1 MYTVIQ
7 FIIYNILLLNCSNS
21 KTRPVRRAGIIEN
34 VGEVAIELEWINA
47 PAKGSKGIEIVG
59 KTQLLTVDNVQDYEA
74 RKIA

>member
-7 FIIYNILLLNCSNS
+7 FIIYNILLLNCSYS

-47 PAKGSKGIEIVG
+47 PAKGIEIVG
-59 KTQLLTVDNVQDYEA
+59 KTQLLTVDNMQDYEA